1 MSETRLREDENGQ
14 VQFDGDSFRKYN
26 QDLDSLSNEPHRMS
40 PTQFLEHPD
49 TLFHSSNKPISKP
62 NLNGLKVPVVP
73 KLGASYG
80 GTSLYTTPQA
90 AFVGEN
96 YTHAGSELAAL
107 ERAHLSNNMDTAMHL
122 VHTPHKD
129 YADRVLTDEEA
140 NGDTFDSEYGSDE
153 RIEMGDP
160 HDNTPHYYKNAV
172 EDPTSLSAVLPRSRA
187 LTHYDY
193 VKKAIDAG
201 KGHEVHPETLRL
213 YNEGKLSSK
222 LETLSPA
229 ETKSRYEQ
237 MKNPELAI
245 SRAHEG
251 GLFPLTKSTI
261 RPTGGVERTAM
272 SEEDYANYTDD
283 GMGTRVLPTTRAMA
297 YVDGERRN
305 AAFRSGVSGVS
316 PRRVEIGIDNERGI
330 GSEWASG

>member
-1 MSETRLREDENGQ
+1 MAEVGNQFREDEHGQ
-14 VQFDGDSFRKYN
+14 LQFNDPSFQKYE

-49 TLFHSSNKPISKP
+49 TLFHSSNKPVSRT
-62 NLNGLKVPVVP
+62 NVNGLKVPRIP
-73 KLGASYG
+73 KVGASYG

-140 NGDTFDSEYGSDE
+140 NGDTFDTEYGSDE
-153 RIEMGDP
+153 HIEMGDP

-187 LTHYDY
+187 LTHHDY
-193 VKKAIDAG
+193 VRQAINAG
-201 KGHEVHPETLRL
+201 KEHEVHPETLRL
-213 YNEGKLSSK
+213 YYKGELGSR
-222 LETLSPA
+222 LETLSQA
-229 ETKSRYEQ
+229 ETKSKYEQ
-237 MKNPELAI
+237 MKNPDLAI
-245 SRAHEG
+245 TKAHDN
-251 GLFPLTKSTI
+251 GLFPWTKTVI

-272 SEEDYANYTDD
+272 SDEDYANYTDE
-283 GMGTRVLPTTRAMA
+283 GNGTRVLPTSRAMA
-297 YVDGERRN
+297 YVEGQRRN

-316 PRRVEIGIDNERGI
+316 PRRVEIGI
-330 GSEWASG
+330 GSEWAGG